1 MIERAPK
8 LFLQILQ
15 NRFELLILEL
25 QEEKIRV
32 ARQIVL
38 VIVGALLGVTG
49 LIGLGM
55 LIVYL
60 TPPAYRVLAASLIVA
75 AFIAAAV
82 GSFVGVQRLACR
94 HKPFEATLSALNKDI
109 SKT

>member
-15 NRFELLILEL
+15 NRLELLIVEL

-38 VIVGALLGVTG
+38 AIVGALLGVTG
-49 LIGLGM
+49 LIGLGI
-55 LIVYL
+55 LIVYRV
-60 TPPAYRVLAASLIVA
+60 PPAYRVLAASLIVT

-82 GSFVGVQRLACR
+82 GSFIVLRRLSCR
-94 HKPFEATLSALNKDI
+94 HRPFEATLSALNKDI